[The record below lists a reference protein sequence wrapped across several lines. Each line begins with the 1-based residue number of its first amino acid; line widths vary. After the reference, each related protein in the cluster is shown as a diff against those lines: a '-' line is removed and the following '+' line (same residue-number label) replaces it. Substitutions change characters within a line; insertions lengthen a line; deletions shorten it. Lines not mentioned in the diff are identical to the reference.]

1 MFKKRSHILKQTCSF
16 KWYASMFF
24 NEDFDMTFFMMLCMV
39 WTPIADFLNQ
49 IAHDGLQVTGK

>member
-1 MFKKRSHILKQTCSF
+1 
-16 KWYASMFF
+16 MFF

-39 WTPIADFLNQ
+39 LTPIADFLNQ